1 MKRTF
6 LFFALASS
14 AVALFV
20 TPCRVPAQTGSIRQ
34 QLLGTWKL
42 VSYVREDV
50 RTGARS
56 DVWGPHPSG
65 YITFGPDGRMMVILV
80 GSDRKAPAGSLA
92 TPDEAEGLIES
103 MLAYA
108 GTYTIDEKAKTL
120 TYDIDV
126 SWTQARTGRAV
137 VRSYQLDG
145 DRITL
150 KTQAEADPATGE
162 KTIRTVVFDKVK

>member
-1 MKRTF
+1 MKRIFQF
-6 LFFALASS
+6 LALASS
-14 AVALFV
+14 AVAICV
-20 TPCRVPAQTGSIRQ
+20 IPCRVPAQTVSIRQ

-50 RTGARS
+50 RTGAKS

-65 YITFGPDGRMMVILV
+65 YIMFGPDGRMMVILV

-92 TPDEAEGLIES
+92 TPDEAEGLIKS

-120 TYDIDV
+120 TYNIDV
-126 SWTQARTGRAV
+126 SWNQTRTGRPV
-137 VRSYQLDG
+137 LRSYQLNG

-162 KTIRTVVFDKVK
+162 NTIRTVVFDKVK